1 MSRKVI
7 FVDMV
12 TVRQQ
17 LGIAPQDINVRFKDI
32 VQNSPVFFLAYF
44 LYCPISPK
52 VDLGDK
58 NFQGKIIL

>member
-17 LGIAPQDINVRFKDI
+17 LGIAPQDINVRLKDI
-32 VQNSPVFFLAYF
+32 VQNSPDFLVSVKNLNTLAKQISSI
-44 LYCPISPK
+44 PIIPQM
-52 VDLGDK
+52 DLK
-58 NFQGKIIL
+58 